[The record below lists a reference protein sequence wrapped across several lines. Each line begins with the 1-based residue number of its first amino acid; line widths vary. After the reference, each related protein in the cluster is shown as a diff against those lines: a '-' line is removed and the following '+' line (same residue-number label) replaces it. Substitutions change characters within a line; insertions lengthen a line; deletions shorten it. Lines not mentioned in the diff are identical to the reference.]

1 MKIQVKIFPHV
12 PHFVTHSTCV
22 LLSSEST
29 YWAECSEGRRLMYL
43 FPVLGTKCSVNHWTK
58 GLWIKRMWAVILNP
72 TLCWEWF
79 LSNTGGKEG
88 WAWRQTLIAVWSQTN
103 DLTPLGLIFICKI
116 RLRKQS
122 KWINYKDCVKS
133 QHAVVGTQYYL
144 LFLIQMLHKH
154 ICHNILG
161 FSMLLCFNKGM
172 SLTVKLWFWF
182 YPTIS

>member
-1 MKIQVKIFPHV
+1 MHLILSPTAPVCYLVLNPHIE
-12 PHFVTHSTCV
+12 
-22 LLSSEST
+22 LS
-29 YWAECSEGRRLMYL
+29 ALRVGGLCICFLYL
-43 FPVLGTKCSVNHWTK
+43 AQTKCSVSHWTK

-79 LSNTGGKEG
+79 LSNTGGKEA